1 MPEWDADPSWEDAL
15 ETFSGAPGGS
25 RLVSKIMGTS
35 EADVVAPGWQVNT
48 LYDDPTA
55 QAAQDEIAMQR
66 AIASGQM
73 MDPATQRMQGQLAL
87 AGNQAYGAAMA
98 APLKNAATRGRFAR
112 GGQRAVSQYAPE
124 TLAAQGLM
132 GQEQAQQAL
141 LGTLGGRQALMQQE
155 LERSKD
161 AGVGQ
166 KMLFEEALAAKRAAA
181 SGGIASAVG
190 TFFGMFSDEKLKEN
204 IAPAGR
210 ETRKFIDSLAP
221 KSFNYK
227 GADPRQQQLGVL
239 ANDTSPEV
247 VSNLGTEQDPVLGF
261 EQQKVTPALLASVGQ
276 LGAENKKLR
285 NALVDLDDKLN
296 AMTGDKDEAVPIVA
310 HGGEVV
316 LPEDVSKKLLKALAG
331 KDKGTLQAFERD
343 ILKNKGV
350 LQALERDAPQRDK
363 AKKDENEFTQSYGE
377 NVRSAG
383 GYKPK
388 YGGNVPTYEWTSG
401 WEGPPAPEQIV
412 APRWA
417 IKDIDQRFEIPEKNY
432 PAYADAV
439 IDERRIRYPGMTV
452 GIRGPRSNEEG
463 WMELDAIRREHTAGS
478 PWYRGAPRYPSR
490 YDVPGG
496 KTRTG
501 QSSQMTQREAEE
513 ILRAAEYWEGRE

>member
-1 MPEWDADPSWEDAL
+1 MPEWDADLGWEDAL
-15 ETFSGAPGGS
+15 ETLSGAPGGS

-35 EADVVAPGWQVNT
+35 ESDVTAPGWQVNT

-55 QAAQDEIAMQR
+55 QAAQDEIAMQQ
-66 AIASGQM
+66 AIASGRT

-190 TFFGMFSDEKLKEN
+190 TFFGMFKD
-204 IAPAGR
+204 G
-210 ETRKFIDSLAP
+210 
-221 KSFNYK
+221 
-227 GADPRQQQLGVL
+227 GVV
-239 ANDTSPEV
+239 P
-247 VSNLGTEQDPVLGF
+247 
-261 EQQKVTPALLASVGQ
+261 
-276 LGAENKKLR
+276 
-285 NALVDLDDKLN
+285 
-296 AMTGDKDEAVPIVA
+296 GDKDEAVPIVA
-310 HGGEVV
+310 HGGEIV